1 MNAPEVN
8 ATPESMVSHF
18 RSLQRVEELNES
30 LENLNSARSSS
41 QNTAALVV
49 HKIQQKSTHQTSHDL
64 NTQKNTQ
71 LNTYQREYEVQ
82 INNYV
87 QHKD

>member
-1 MNAPEVN
+1 
-8 ATPESMVSHF
+8 MVSHF

-41 QNTAALVV
+41 QNTAAIVV
-49 HKIQQKSTHQTSHDL
+49 HKIQQTSTHQTSRD
-64 NTQKNTQ
+64 
-71 LNTYQREYEVQ
+71 LNTYQREYDVQ